1 LKRGPGFRWQALAEI
16 LDSHGLPTRPTVP
29 PDEATAYRWLAMA
42 RFYEQHG
49 MLTREPFDYEQA
61 AEDLAFRW
69 RAMAEWYERMGLLNE
84 R

>member
-1 LKRGPGFRWQALAEI
+1 
-16 LDSHGLPTRPTVP
+16 LPTRPTVP